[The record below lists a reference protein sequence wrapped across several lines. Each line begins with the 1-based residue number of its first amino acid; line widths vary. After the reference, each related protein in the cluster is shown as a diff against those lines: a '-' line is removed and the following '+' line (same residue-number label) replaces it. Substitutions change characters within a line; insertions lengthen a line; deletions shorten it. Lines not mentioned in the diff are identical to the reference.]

1 MDFRARFAPSPTG
14 QVHIGNIR
22 TAIFNWLT
30 TRHSKGTF
38 LLRIEDTDLE
48 RSTQEA
54 IDKLLECMKWLGL
67 DYDEEIMYQTAQ
79 GEKHKEA
86 ARKLLEKGDA
96 YYLNPG
102 EEHSPL
108 LFKLPMACDS
118 MPFVRE
124 TGPAEIVLAP
134 ESEVA
139 LNLCGVTYSTL
150 SPKGKTVENAAC
162 LAGFKNLTITDA
174 AGTVLFQLNDDTMKA
189 LSRNPQEKTVI
200 AGASRLN
207 FLRREVF
214 FHDMVKGELAKPLDS
229 MKDFI
234 IVRSDGSPVFHLA
247 NVYDDMQQKV
257 THIIRGDD
265 HVENTYRHLFLF
277 EALGF
282 TPPRYAHLPMIVNAA
297 GKPYSKRD
305 GDAFVGDFREKG
317 FLPQALFNYLAL
329 LGWSPG
335 DDREKM
341 SREELVEAFTIER
354 ALCSPAQFDI
364 RKLTNMNGA
373 YIAELPPEEFEKR
386 ILPFVEKY
394 CPEGAASPLLGNVA
408 ALMQSRTKTFADVA
422 HWNYFFRKPE
432 ELEYDPKGLKK
443 LLSDDTVRKAVAA
456 FAENV
461 QEAGPLTAQD
471 VDDRI
476 HSIESEY
483 GIQQDH
489 LKQPLRI
496 AITGVTVGAG
506 ICETIE
512 LIGGSACAVRIAR
525 ALSLQRTEI

>member
-22 TAIFNWLT
+22 TAIFNWLA
-30 TRHSKGTF
+30 TRHCKGTF
-38 LLRIEDTDLE
+38 LLRVEDTDLE

-54 IDKLLECMKWLGL
+54 IDKLLECMDWLGL
-67 DYDEEIMYQTAQ
+67 DYDEEIMYQTKQ
-79 GEKHKEA
+79 SDKHKESA
-86 ARKLLEKGDA
+86 QKLIDSGNA

-102 EEHSPL
+102 EEHSPV
-108 LFKLPMACDS
+108 LFKLPYDCDS

-124 TGPAEIVLAP
+124 VGPAEIVLEP
-134 ESEVA
+134 GSEVA
-139 LNLCGVTYSTL
+139 LNLAGIVFHTL
-150 SPKGKTVENAAC
+150 SSKGKSVENMAS
-162 LAGFKNLTITDA
+162 LAGFKDLKIFDVSGNL
-174 AGTVLFQLNDDTMKA
+174 LFELNGGTMKT
-189 LSRNPQEKTVI
+189 LSADPREKTVI
-200 AGASRLN
+200 TGAAKLN
-207 FLRREVF
+207 FIRREVF
-214 FHDMVKGELAKPLDS
+214 YHDLVKGDLAKPLDN

-247 NVYDDMQQKV
+247 NVYDDMQQRV
-257 THIIRGDD
+257 THIVRGDD

-364 RKLTNMNGA
+364 RKLTNMNGM
-373 YIAELPPEEFEKR
+373 YIAEMELADFRAR
-386 ILPFVEKY
+386 IAPFVEKL
-394 CPEGAASPLLGNVA
+394 CPEAAGSPILDKVA
-408 ALMQSRTKTFADVA
+408 ELMQSRTKTFADVA
-422 HWNYFFRKPE
+422 QWKYFFRKAE

-456 FAENV
+456 FADRVTALPSLTV
-461 QEAGPLTAQD
+461 QA
-471 VDDRI
+471 VDDLI
-476 HSIESEY
+476 HAVEAEY
-483 GIQQDH
+483 GIQQDK
-489 LKQPLRI
+489 LKQPIRI
-496 AITGVTVGAG
+496 ASTGTTIGAG
-506 ICETIE
+506 ICETIG
-512 LIGGSACAVRIAR
+512 LIGAGECAARIAR
-525 ALSLQRTEI
+525 ALAM